1 MASEISHYYEKTML
15 LYSEFP
21 LVRITATTGSPEN
34 VQLLEKLGAD
44 HILNYRETED
54 WDVKVNE
61 LTGGIGV
68 DHVIEV
74 AGLASMRQSLGSIKR
89 FGVVSIVGF
98 LSGMSGDG
106 PTHLENLLRLCTP
119 RGIGVRTKSEME
131 DMIRAI
137 EGNPDK
143 LRPVFDENVFKFE
156 EANTAYEYL
165 DSGKHRGK
173 VGIEFP

>member
-1 MASEISHYYEKTML
+1 MVAEMRWLK
-15 LYSEFP
+15 
-21 LVRITATTGSPEN
+21 RWRGTTGSPEK

-44 HILNYRETED
+44 HILNYRETPD
-54 WDVKVNE
+54 WGVKVKE

-74 AGLASMRQSLGSIKR
+74 AGLASMRQSLESIKL
-89 FGVVSIVGF
+89 FGVISIVGF

-106 PTHLENLLRLCTP
+106 PTHLENLLRPCTT
-119 RGIGVRTKSEME
+119 RGIGERTKAEME
-131 DMIRAI
+131 DVIRAI

-143 LRPVFDENVFKFE
+143 LRPVLDENVFKFE
-156 EANTAYEYL
+156 ETNKAYEYL

-173 VGIEFP
+173 VCIEFP